1 MQQVTENKQG
11 YTLIELIISMGIFM
25 LTMMV
30 VTGIFLSYVRTQR
43 DVVVRQK
50 LTTDLEF
57 AVEQMARDIRLMTI
71 DYPRYQAEGGITFP
85 VRNLYLRDSNGIPV
99 EYILMDSQGVC
110 ASQAFP
116 CILKKADTDFDGEIN
131 IDTDTEE
138 ILTTHSMRVSKRSVD
153 TENVLKL
160 EFYITPQDNPGEA
173 YAQPRV
179 TIVVEVESVT
189 NPGSTYAIETTVTS
203 RMYEYCEI
211 GVAGCNL

>member
-99 EYILMDSQGVC
+99 EYILMDSGVC
-110 ASQAFP
+110 ASQASP

-131 IDTDTEE
+131 IDTEE